1 MFALFLSTINVLKD
15 KFIAVY
21 LARTAGGFK
30 DEQEPNALEIDDV
43 RREVQCFTL
52 ASHLFWSLW
61 AIVNVYQEIEFGYWE
76 YAICRLNQYVRCKK
90 LYSELINNSGNL
102 PVTDPEK

>member
-1 MFALFLSTINVLKD
+1 MLYFSTINVLKD

-21 LARTAGGFK
+21 LARTACCDDG
-30 DEQEPNALEIDDV
+30 EVPNALEIEEL
-43 RREVQCFTL
+43 RREVKCFTM

-76 YAICRLNQYVRCKK
+76 YAVCRLNQYVLSKK
-90 LYSELINNSGNL
+90 LYSELISNSGNL
-102 PVTDPEK
+102 PAIDREK

>member
-1 MFALFLSTINVLKD
+1 MPYFFRFINVLKD

-21 LARTAGGFK
+21 LARTAAGCG
-30 DEQEPNALEIDDV
+30 DGQEPNALEIEDV

-61 AIVNVYQEIEFGYWE
+61 AIVNVYQEIEFGYW
-76 YAICRLNQYVRCKK
+76 V
-90 LYSELINNSGNL
+90 SDL
-102 PVTDPEK
+102 PIGHIDVIHNRRWT

>member
-1 MFALFLSTINVLKD
+1 MPYFLIINVLKD

-21 LARTAGGFK
+21 LARASAGFEEG
-30 DEQEPNALEIDDV
+30 QEPSAVEIEEV

-61 AIVNVYQEIEFGYWE
+61 AIVNVYQEIEFGYLE

-102 PVTDPEK
+102 PGTDPEK

>member
-61 AIVNVYQEIEFGYWE
+61 AIVNVYQEIEFGYWVSTCLAMLSTFHNIVE
-76 YAICRLNQYVRCKK
+76 IHN
-90 LYSELINNSGNL
+90 E
-102 PVTDPEK
+102 